1 MAYLQTK
8 ITTFPALPIADIT
21 PLEKLILSKVLDC
34 AETDDGFELYTDAG
48 PMNPVAVSRR
58 ELSTA
63 LDASDQAISSLLRNF
78 LNGHILCDLPAKDS
92 DAESTIII
100 DLSEFPWQFIVH
112 DILTRSP
119 TVREYVVIQWLNDVT
134 QRPDSFG
141 ASVSL
146 ITENGIFHATSED
159 LLADFRKRDH
169 ALTSDALS
177 RVDPSPDIGATN
189 VHADSPNDT
198 LDALIAAERFI
209 AGFEDDEMQGCVC
222 DILAGL
228 HAAIRR
234 ERLRPVILDALR
246 ELRSAA
252 MGFRIDAHTR
262 APHLQ
267 TGNYAVNMLNASLLN
282 AERIIAEAEDQADD

>member
-159 LLADFRKRDH
+159 LLADFRKRDQ

-177 RVDPSPDIGATN
+177 GVDPSPDIGTTD

-228 HAAIRR
+228 RAAIRR
-234 ERLRPVILDALR
+234 ERLRPVMLDALR

-267 TGNYAVNMLNASLLN
+267 TGNYAVNMLNASLLS